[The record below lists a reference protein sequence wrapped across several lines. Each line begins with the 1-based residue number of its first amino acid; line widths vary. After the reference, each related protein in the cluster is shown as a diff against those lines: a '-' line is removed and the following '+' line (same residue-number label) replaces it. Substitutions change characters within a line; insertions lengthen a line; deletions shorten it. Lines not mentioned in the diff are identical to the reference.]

1 MRVREVAGGGRAVE
15 VPPERLARWFA
26 GFEKRNGPAR
36 CTVLGATEVVVT
48 AANGTTATVAVPF
61 PPLDVVGERAGL
73 DVDALVRHARVER
86 RIGLVLLRLGAHSV
100 GIAEGERIVTSRT
113 DRHYVQGRTAAGG
126 WSQQRFARRRGNQ
139 ARQAIDRAA
148 RDIVDVLGPEA
159 ASLDAVVCGGDK
171 SALDDVLA
179 DSRLPRALT
188 ERVVPWV
195 LDAAEPRKAVL
206 EDAAR
211 RARAVEIVVRDAS

>member
-26 GFEKRNGPAR
+26 GFESRNGPAR
-36 CTVLGATEVVVT
+36 RTVLGATEVVVT

-61 PPLDVVGERAGL
+61 PPLDVVGERPGL
-73 DVDALVRHARVER
+73 DVDALVRHAQVER

-113 DRHYVQGRTAAGG
+113 DRHYLQGRTAAGG

-148 RDIVDVLGPEA
+148 RDIADVLGPEA

-171 SALDDVLA
+171 GALDDVLA

-195 LDAAEPRKAVL
+195 LDVAEPRKAVL

-211 RARAVEIVVRDAS
+211 RARAVEIVVRDA

>member
-26 GFEKRNGPAR
+26 GFERRNGPAER
-36 CTVLGATEVVVT
+36 TVLGPTEVVIT
-48 AANGTTATVAVPF
+48 AANGTTATAAVPF
-61 PPLDVVGERAGL
+61 PPLDVSGERAGL
-73 DVDALVRHARVER
+73 DVDALVRHAQVER
-86 RIGLVLLRLGAHSV
+86 RIGLVLVRLGAHSI
-100 GIAEGERIVTSRT
+100 GIAEGERVVTSRT
-113 DRHYVQGRTAAGG
+113 DRHLVHGRTAKGG

-148 RDIVDVLGPEA
+148 RDVSDVLGPEA
-159 ASLDAVVCGGDK
+159 TSLDVVVCGGDK
-171 SALDDVLA
+171 AALDDLLT

-195 LDAAEPRKAVL
+195 LDVAEPRKLVL

-211 RARAVEIVVRDAS
+211 RARAVEIVVRDA